1 VPELRQ
7 AIAAQAGFD
16 CDPANVIVS
25 TGAKQVLSNSLQAT
39 LNPGDEVV
47 ETRGELC
54 RRAGIG
60 KAAPA
65 KSCLIVACAGRR
77 IVEGNANGKSWEWY
91 IGMGMCFILVGTE
104 FAFVMQGAKAQSAAV
119 RALK

>member
-1 VPELRQ
+1 
-7 AIAAQAGFD
+7 
-16 CDPANVIVS
+16 
-25 TGAKQVLSNSLQAT
+25 
-39 LNPGDEVV
+39 V

-54 RRAGIG
+54 RREGIG
-60 KAAPA
+60 KAAPE
-65 KSCLIVACAGRR
+65 KSYLIVACAGRR

-104 FAFVMQGAKAQSAAV
+104 FALVMRGPKAQSAAV

>member
-1 VPELRQ
+1 
-7 AIAAQAGFD
+7 
-16 CDPANVIVS
+16 
-25 TGAKQVLSNSLQAT
+25 
-39 LNPGDEVV
+39 V
-47 ETRGELC
+47 ETRGKLC
-54 RRAGIG
+54 HREGIG

-91 IGMGMCFILVGTE
+91 IGMGMCFILAGTE
-104 FAFVMQGAKAQSAAV
+104 FTLVMQGAKAQSAAV